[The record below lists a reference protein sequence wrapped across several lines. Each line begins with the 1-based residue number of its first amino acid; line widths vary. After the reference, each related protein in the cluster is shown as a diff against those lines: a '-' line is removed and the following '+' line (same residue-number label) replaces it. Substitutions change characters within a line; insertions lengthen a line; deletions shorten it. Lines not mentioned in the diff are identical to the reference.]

1 MVVQVGRGCWR
12 DVCDRAQRRN
22 HLRGESVALTV
33 DVVRQSRQAPLEWYR
48 QALVLIGEGE
58 VGGKSELLRFR
69 PDATTAQQV
78 TRTFGEATDDLCV
91 LSATLYDNWDEPEK
105 HGP

>member
-33 DVVRQSRQAPLEWYR
+33 DVVRQSRPAPLEWYR
-48 QALVLIGEGE
+48 QALVLIGEGA

-69 PDATTAQQV
+69 HDATTAQQV
-78 TRTFGEATDDLCV
+78 TRNFGDATDDVCG
-91 LSATLYDNWDEPEK
+91 LSATLTDHYDEIE
-105 HGP
+105 